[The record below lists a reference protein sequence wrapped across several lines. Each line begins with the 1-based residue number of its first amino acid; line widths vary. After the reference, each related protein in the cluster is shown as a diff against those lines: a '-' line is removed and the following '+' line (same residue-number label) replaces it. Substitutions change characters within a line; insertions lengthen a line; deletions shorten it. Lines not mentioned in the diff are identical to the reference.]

1 MKKYLF
7 RDILLITIG
16 AFLIA
21 FGIHYFYRA
30 NSLGS
35 SGITG
40 ICLILFY
47 LFKFDIGTTYAL
59 LNIPLIIIGY
69 KLIGGKFILKT
80 FYGTVMTSVAFEVL
94 SRVPTAPLQD
104 KLMACIFGGILV
116 GLGLGSMFAAGGS
129 SGGTDI
135 LVKILNKY
143 FEIPVGKAFFIMDF
157 TVLSISGFLFGKEIF
172 MYTLVG
178 VFSCTK
184 VIDMIQDGFDS
195 SKAITVISD
204 KSLIIKD
211 IIMKEAK
218 RGTTII
224 KAQGGFEGKEKNM
237 LSCIVNRYEVT
248 AIKRIIR
255 SIDEDAFVYIT
266 DVAEVLGKGFKDLK
280 IK

>member
-1 MKKYLF
+1 MGKYF
-7 RDILLITIG
+7 VRDLLLITVG

-35 SGITG
+35 SGVTG
-40 ICLILFY
+40 ICLILYY
-47 LFKFDIGTTYAL
+47 LFKFDMGITYAL
-59 LNIPLIIIGY
+59 INIPLIILGY

-80 FYGTVMTSVAFEVL
+80 FYGTVVTSLAFNIL
-94 SRVPTAPLQD
+94 TKIPTAPLED
-104 KLMACIFGGILV
+104 KLVASIFGGILV

-135 LVKILNKY
+135 IVKILTKY
-143 FEIPVGKAFFIMDF
+143 FDIPVGKAFFTMDF
-157 TVLSISGFLFGKEIF
+157 LVLSISGFLFGKEIF

-178 VFSCTK
+178 VFACTK

-195 SKAITVISD
+195 SKAITIISD
-204 KSLIIKD
+204 KSLVIKD
-211 IIMKEAK
+211 IIMKEAR

-224 KAQGGFEGKEKNM
+224 KAQGGYKGEEKNM
-237 LSCIVNRYEVT
+237 LSCIVSRYEVAT
-248 AIKRIIR
+248 IKRIIR
-255 SIDEDAFVYIT
+255 SIDENAFVYIT

-280 IK
+280 